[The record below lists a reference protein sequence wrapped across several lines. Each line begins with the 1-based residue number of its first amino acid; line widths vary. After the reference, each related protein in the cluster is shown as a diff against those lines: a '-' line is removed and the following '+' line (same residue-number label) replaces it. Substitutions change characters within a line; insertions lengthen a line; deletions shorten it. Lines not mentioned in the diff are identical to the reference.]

1 MKRALFLVALLLA
14 WPAGAA
20 LAADRF
26 IVLASTTSTENSGL
40 LADLLPRFRAHSG
53 ISVRVVAVGTGGAL
67 RLGARGDA
75 DVVLV
80 HSRRAEL
87 DFVAAGH
94 GVERREVMTNDFVIV
109 GPVGDPA
116 RAAGADVLRALRR
129 IVGRPFVSRGDDS
142 GTHKKELGLWRA
154 AGLDPTG
161 GATGAASAAGV
172 WYLESG
178 SGMGAT
184 LNLAAAKDAYAL
196 ADRATWL
203 AFGNRRGL
211 GLLVAGDK
219 RLLNVYG
226 VMLVNPAR
234 HPVKAAEGR
243 AFMAWLMSEGQ
254 AAIGAF
260 RIKGQQAFWPQEA
273 KTGADLDK

>member
-14 WPAGAA
+14 WPAQAA
-20 LAADRF
+20 LASERF

-40 LADLLPRFRAHSG
+40 LADLLPRFKAHSG
-53 ISVRVVAVGTGGAL
+53 ISVRVVAVGTGAAL

-80 HSRRAEL
+80 HSRQAEL

-116 RAAGADVLRALRR
+116 GAAGADVPRALHR
-129 IVGRPFVSRGDDS
+129 IAGQPFVSRGDDS
-142 GTHKKELGLWRA
+142 GTHKKELALWRA
-154 AGLDPTG
+154 AGID
-161 GATGAASAAGV
+161 AAGR

-178 SGMGAT
+178 AGMGAT

-211 GLLVAGDK
+211 GLLVSGDK

-243 AFMAWLMSEGQ
+243 AFMAWLMAEGQ

-260 RIKGQQAFWPQEA
+260 RIKGQQAFWPLGA
-273 KTGADLDK
+273 KTGADPIK